1 MALASRLDPLPSV
14 AGLSFIVDLQNLLKM
29 MRRDCRIETL
39 IELSQVEFFHRFAS
53 TTDLS
58 SSRAVDDVGRD
69 DLVGDKLLEEEL
81 PRLGFA
87 VAGGHAVHRGVVRVR
102 DRGVV
107 LQGTVKNEQI

>member
-1 MALASRLDPLPSV
+1 MDFPQVKLTA
-14 AGLSFIVDLQNLLKM
+14 DLRN
-29 MRRDCRIETL
+29 
-39 IELSQVEFFHRFAS
+39 V
-53 TTDLS
+53 TDLF
-58 SSRAVDDVGRD
+58 DDVGRD
-69 DLVGDKLLEEEL
+69 DLVGDELLEEEL